1 MKVLTVIQTLPPQ
14 GASVMKM
21 LEGFLGQ
28 ETLIKVTRR
37 VMSSC

>member
-1 MKVLTVIQTLPPQ
+1 MRDSIVRVIPAPQ

-21 LEGFLGQ
+21 LEGTLGQ